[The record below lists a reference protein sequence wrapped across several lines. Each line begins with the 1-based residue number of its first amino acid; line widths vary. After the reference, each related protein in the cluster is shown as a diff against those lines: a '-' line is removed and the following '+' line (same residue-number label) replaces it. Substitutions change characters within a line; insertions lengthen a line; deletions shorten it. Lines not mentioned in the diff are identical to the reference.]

1 MDDWHLWTSY
11 FPKNIPLWF
20 DRKILYG
27 DLVKSHPWLQ
37 IKLNEKFHLN
47 ARMMFQKPPQT
58 YFCVSVAIGNKQYL
72 FSESKWLFWCFCF
85 QKYKIQL
92 QLREHRCMTC
102 IHKTENSY
110 TVIKMMKF
118 RQATS
123 KVYFGNNSIICETFL
138 KTSDIVKVFSVE
150 SNCEF

>member
-47 ARMMFQKPPQT
+47 ARMMFQKLPKLIFLFLSLLETNNTSFPRVND
-58 YFCVSVAIGNKQYL
+58 YFDVFAFQNTKYSFSCESMDAWHVYIKLKIAIQ
-72 FSESKWLFWCFCF
+72 SSKWWNSVKRR
-85 QKYKIQL
+85 QKYILAIIQ
-92 QLREHRCMTC
+92 
-102 IHKTENSY
+102 
-110 TVIKMMKF
+110 
-118 RQATS
+118 
-123 KVYFGNNSIICETFL
+123 
-138 KTSDIVKVFSVE
+138 
-150 SNCEF
+150 